1 MLISYSVSNVLSFLD
16 PVILNMIETR
26 KTKRHPEH
34 IADVACVRVLRTA
47 IIYGPNASGKSN
59 LLHTIAFLLNAFG
72 RNDCHELAGCQFR
85 MDSDGQQRVMRWEI
99 VYSYKENLF
108 QYIVESDGET
118 VSREDLFDVS
128 GEPEILFSRDC
139 SGIHLGRVLTECSW
153 FDEKIQSSAFYLK
166 KVQQDGVFEIDNDT
180 QAVRLMRSAF
190 LGLRNIEVLPADAE
204 LKAESLG
211 RHFKIQEFQRFLLQL
226 MQNADLGI
234 TDIRWIRV
242 PRGGDIENYVRMH
255 FSKGVIPENALKF
268 LRYGESFVAAVV
280 RERRLELYELQC
292 DHSGTMMR
300 AGSESDGTMKI
311 LNYSV
316 FLYEMQTEEK
326 TWIIDEMDR
335 GLHPDL
341 SWFIV
346 QRAFANPKSKS
357 QLIFTAHDVTL
368 MSLDLFRADEIWYTT
383 KMPSGASNLYSL
395 YQFQIRPDVD
405 VEKRY
410 REGAWGSK
418 PKCVNV
424 VGDGKNERKTKK

>member
-1 MLISYSVSNVLSFLD
+1 MLISYSVNNVLSFLD
-16 PVILNMIETR
+16 PVVLNMIETR

-34 IADVACVRVLRTA
+34 IADVACVRVLRAA

-59 LLHTIAFLLNAFG
+59 LFHSIALLLNAFR
-72 RNDCHELAGCQFR
+72 RNDCHGLAGYQFC
-85 MDSDGQQRVMRWEI
+85 MDNNRRQRIMRWEF
-99 VYSYKENLF
+99 VYSYKGDIF
-108 QYIVESDGET
+108 RYIVESNGET

-128 GEPEILFSRDC
+128 GEPEILFSRDDH
-139 SGIHLGRVLTECSW
+139 GIHLGQVLKGCPW
-153 FDEKIQSSAFYLK
+153 FDEKIQSSAFYLR

-180 QAVRLMRSAF
+180 WAVRLMRSAI

-226 MQNADLGI
+226 MKSADLGI
-234 TDIRWIRV
+234 TDVRWIRV
-242 PRGGDIENYVRMH
+242 PRGGDIENYARMH
-255 FSKGVIPENALKF
+255 FSKGVLPENALKF
-268 LRYGESFVAAVV
+268 LRYGESFIAAVV
-280 RERRLELYELQC
+280 RDHQLVLYELQC

-300 AGSESDGTMKI
+300 AGSESDGTMRI

-316 FLYEMQTEEK
+316 FLYEMQSEEK

-341 SWFIV
+341 SRFIV
-346 QRAFANPKSKS
+346 QRAFINSKSKS
-357 QLIFTAHDVTL
+357 QLIFTAHDITL
-368 MSLDLFRADEIWYTT
+368 MRLDLFRTDEIWYTT
-383 KMPSGASNLYSL
+383 KMPNGGSNLYSL

-418 PKCVNV
+418 PKFMNV
-424 VGDGKNERKTKK
+424 VGGVKGERKTKK